1 MQDAVSPGEKLHKVL
16 ARAGL
21 GSRRAIEEW
30 IRAGRV
36 KVNGEPAE
44 IGARISVEDIVH
56 LDGRRVQLPQVR
68 PALRMLMYHK
78 PPGEV
83 CTRRDPEGRPTVF
96 SKLPRLRGGR
106 WIAVG
111 RLDVNTGGLLL
122 FTNDG
127 ELANRLMHP
136 ASGVEREYAA
146 RVRGEVTAETLERLR
161 SGVRLEDGVARFDA
175 ITPAGGEG
183 ANQWF
188 HVVIKEGR
196 KREVRRLW
204 ASQGLEVSR
213 LIRVR
218 YGNVSLPRR
227 LRAGRSEEL
236 APTEIEG
243 LCDLVGYRPPARA
256 ADDSAERKVRKRHR
270 RSAGKARGRRR

>member
-1 MQDAVSPGEKLHKVL
+1 ML

-21 GSRRAIEEW
+21 GSRRAIEDW
-30 IRAGRV
+30 IRAGRI
-36 KVNGEPAE
+36 KVNGEPAG
-44 IGARISVEDIVH
+44 IGARISDTDVVQV
-56 LDGRRVQLPQVR
+56 DGRRLSLPQSR
-68 PALRMLMYHK
+68 PALRVLMYHK

-96 SKLPRLRGGR
+96 SSLPKLRGER

-136 ASGVEREYAA
+136 SAEVAREYAV
-146 RVRGEVTAETLERLR
+146 RVRGVAGSETLERLR
-161 SGVRLEDGVARFDA
+161 KGVDLEDGVARFDS
-175 ITPAGGEG
+175 IIPAGGEG

-218 YGNVSLPRR
+218 YGSVALPRW
-227 LRAGRSEEL
+227 LRAGRFADLE
-236 APTEIEG
+236 ARDIDA
-243 LCDLVGYRPPARA
+243 LCDLVKYERPDHKRA
-256 ADDSAERKVRKRHR
+256 EPQGRNGSMRQHRVRKK
-270 RSAGKARGRRR
+270 AGGRRR

>member
-1 MQDAVSPGEKLHKVL
+1 VPGAVSRGEKLHKVL

-21 GSRRAIEEW
+21 GSRRAIEDW
-30 IRAGRV
+30 IRAGRI

-44 IGARISVEDIVH
+44 IGARVSVKDVVQ

-68 PALRMLMYHK
+68 PALRILMYHK

-136 ASGVEREYAA
+136 SSGVEREYAA
-146 RVRGEVTAETLERLR
+146 RVRGDVNAETLERLR
-161 SGVRLEDGVARFDA
+161 SGVHLDDGMARFDSVA
-175 ITPAGGEG
+175 PAGGEG
-183 ANQWF
+183 VNQWF

-218 YGNVSLPRR
+218 YGNVALPRR
-227 LRAGRSEEL
+227 LRAGRCEDL
-236 APTEIEG
+236 APGEIHG
-243 LCDLVGYRPPARA
+243 LCDLVGYRPPMPAGADSPQRKAR
-256 ADDSAERKVRKRHR
+256 KLHG
-270 RSAGKARGRRR
+270 RSAKMTRGRRR

>member
-1 MQDAVSPGEKLHKVL
+1 VL

-21 GSRRAIEEW
+21 GSRRAIEDW

-44 IGARISVEDIVH
+44 VGVRISEKDVVH
-56 LDGRRVQLPQVR
+56 LDGRQLHLPQAR

-78 PPGEV
+78 PTGEV

-96 SKLPRLRGGR
+96 SNLPKLRGER

-136 ASGVEREYAA
+136 AAEVEREYAV
-146 RVRGEVTAETLERLR
+146 RVRGETGVETLERLR
-161 SGVRLEDGVARFDA
+161 SGVNLEDGVARFDS
-175 ITPAGGEG
+175 IIPAGGEG

-204 ASQGLEVSR
+204 SSQGLEVSR

-218 YGNVSLPRR
+218 YGSVTLPRR
-227 LRAGRSEEL
+227 LRAGRFADLEEN
-236 APTEIEG
+236 EIEA
-243 LCDLVGYRPPARA
+243 LCALVGYERSENTRTESRSRKRPI
-256 ADDSAERKVRKRHR
+256 RHR
-270 RSAGKARGRRR
+270 RVRKKAEGRRR

>member
-1 MQDAVSPGEKLHKVL
+1 MPGAVSAGEKLHKVL

-21 GSRRAIEEW
+21 GSRRTIEDW
-30 IRAGRV
+30 IRAGRI

-44 IGARISVEDIVH
+44 IGARISDKDVVH
-56 LDGRRVQLPQVR
+56 VDGRRVRLPRSR
-68 PALRMLMYHK
+68 PAVRMLLYHK
-78 PPGEV
+78 PAGEV

-96 SKLPRLRGGR
+96 DNLPRLRGER

-111 RLDVNTGGLLL
+111 RLDVSTSGLLL

-136 ASGVEREYAA
+136 SAAVEREYAV
-146 RVRGEVTAETLERLR
+146 RVRGEASAATLDRLR
-161 SGVRLEDGVARFDA
+161 SGVRLEDGMARLDA

-188 HVVIKEGR
+188 HVVIREGR

-204 ASQGLEVSR
+204 ESQGLEVSR
-213 LIRVR
+213 LIRIR
-218 YGNVSLPRR
+218 YGSVTLPRR
-227 LRAGRSEEL
+227 LRPGRFSDLEQSDIDSLCTLVAYEPPKPQAAGRFS
-236 APTEIEG
+236 
-243 LCDLVGYRPPARA
+243 D
-256 ADDSAERKVRKRHR
+256 RKAVSRKKR
-270 RSAGKARGRRR
+270 